1 MHSELLNL
9 MRDAG
14 LNAVDA
20 ELNAV
25 DAELNAVEWLD
36 TSVPN
41 LIAIS
46 IHFPDTI

>member
-14 LNAVDA
+14 
-20 ELNAV
+20 LNAV